1 MIYLFIKTVDRFP
14 TLKRLYYSNCLFYC
28 AIKTHNV
35 LTNKKPPLYAE
46 QMLCGV
52 NYSFLHFQL
61 LHPKQHR
68 VHKRGVEK
76 SADRLEWVEMSVEV
90 DLRQTNSRKSEREFG
105 SGTDK
110 KTEA

>member
-76 SADRLEWVEMSVEV
+76 SVDRLEWV
-90 DLRQTNSRKSEREFG
+90 
-105 SGTDK
+105 
-110 KTEA
+110 